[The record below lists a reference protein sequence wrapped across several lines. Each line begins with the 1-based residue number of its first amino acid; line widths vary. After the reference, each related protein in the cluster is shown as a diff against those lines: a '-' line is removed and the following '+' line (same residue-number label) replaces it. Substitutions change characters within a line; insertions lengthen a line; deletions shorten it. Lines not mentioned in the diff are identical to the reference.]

1 MIFSVVKSLLLCVLA
16 TVVNSQ
22 GCGSSSPLVGKSG
35 PLTMTTDGVSGIVT
49 ILSDCSFQVLMFNQD
64 SGAPQFFWWGASSS
78 NVGSGRRIVDQQL
91 SHDGYSSAT
100 LTFTLLDNVKWDSI
114 GFLAIW
120 CEQFKALIALLD
132 LSSLSNTMTL
142 PAGFPASMN
151 QDPGVALATSSF
163 ENCMTLMPGVFN
175 LHWTVFKGNSTIE
188 FGYEYAGANITW
200 AGFGLSDPSLPTASM
215 INSNPT
221 IVGAH
226 VSAPPQSGT
235 FVLDYFITSRVQCD
249 FVTSQGACPS
259 PNPTNASNT
268 AATLNLVSAQYNSM
282 KRTRLIRFSRS
293 LTQTIGNK
301 NYSYNLNMPVPA
313 VWALGPLSE
322 DSTRPVVLYHGAAHS
337 AQDFKINLGA
347 APGMSTCGA
356 IMSAGSTTVNTN
368 NPRYV
373 NNTREFTF
381 TTGPNPNYPN
391 PPGWGL
397 SFYVN
402 GVESPTLQVTRGV
415 TYTFIVKAG
424 DMHPLYLTSSM
435 LGGKSGLS
443 SSNETVFTGDAGVAK
458 GSNEKPYQFTWTP
471 DAKTPDS
478 LYYQCY
484 THQKLGWK
492 IQVEGKSSSAAF
504 GKHSYSVEFLMLV
517 ALFYFAVGV

>member
-1 MIFSVVKSLLLCVLA
+1 MKHSLAIRPLKMLDRCLSVTCAEVGAEYCFSRSQSELTRALYTLLNTVDAFKTSSLRRVTKLSLIVL
-16 TVVNSQ
+16 
-22 GCGSSSPLVGKSG
+22 SSS
-35 PLTMTTDGVSGIVT
+35 T
-49 ILSDCSFQVLMFNQD
+49 
-64 SGAPQFFWWGASSS
+64 
-78 NVGSGRRIVDQQL
+78 
-91 SHDGYSSAT
+91 
-100 LTFTLLDNVKWDSI
+100 
-114 GFLAIW
+114 
-120 CEQFKALIALLD
+120 
-132 LSSLSNTMTL
+132 
-142 PAGFPASMN
+142 N
-151 QDPGVALATSSF
+151 QDPGVVLATSSF
-163 ENCMTLMPGVFN
+163 DNCMTLMPGVFN

-200 AGFGLSDPSLPTASM
+200 AGFGLS
-215 INSNPT
+215 NSVHDQLEPNNR
-221 IVGAH
+221 
-226 VSAPPQSGT
+226 T
-235 FVLDYFITSRVQCD
+235 FVLDYFITARVQCD

-259 PNPTNASNT
+259 PSSNNASTT
-268 AATLNLVSAQYNSM
+268 ASTLNLVSAQYNSM

-293 LTQTIGNK
+293 LTQTIRNK

-337 AQDFKINLGA
+337 AADFKINLGA
-347 APGMSTCGA
+347 APGMNTCSA
-356 IMSAGSTTVNTN
+356 IMTAGSTGVNATSS
-368 NPRYV
+368 RYV

-402 GVESPTLQVTRGV
+402 GVESPILQVTRGV

-424 DMHPLYLTSSM
+424 DMHPLYLTSSV
-435 LGGKSGLS
+435 LGGKSGLT
-443 SSNETVFTGDAGVAK
+443 SSNETVFTSAAGVAK

-492 IQVEGKSSSAAF
+492 IQVDGKSSSAGF
-504 GKHSYSVEFLMLV
+504 GKQSHSIELLTLV
-517 ALFYFAVGV
+517 ALFYFAVSV